1 MTSTDIITG
10 VGVAVAYLGLGA
22 GAFFHLDNKIDTK
35 FDVLDKKIETLDK
48 KIDTKFDVLDKKIDT
63 KFDVLD
69 KKIDT
74 GASEVRQMLT
84 QLLAMQENMN
94 GQLIVLSRMAHE
106 HSESVRA

>member
-1 MTSTDIITG
+1 MSFRTWSCIIGFVTTTDIITG
-10 VGVAVAYLGLGA
+10 VGVAVAYLGLGT
-22 GAFFHLDNKIDTK
+22 GAFFHLDN
-35 FDVLDKKIETLDK
+35 

-69 KKIDT
+69 KKIDA

-106 HSESVRA
+106 HSESVHS